1 MEKNID
7 KKEIRDM
14 ESISFN
20 IRPDRWLVSFQE
32 VLMFLL
38 TIIYSALAAYLYE
51 KTVFEIAGTAILAGA
66 GFGCVLFSIE
76 QSLENESFLYDNEK
90 HLWRFVIIYLLSFGE
105 YVEIIEPV
113 EARTILREKARKILS
128 MY

>member
-1 MEKNID
+1 MEKNMD

-38 TIIYSALAAYLYE
+38 TIIYSALAAY
-51 KTVFEIAGTAILAGA
+51 
-66 GFGCVLFSIE
+66 
-76 QSLENESFLYDNEK
+76 Q
-90 HLWRFVIIYLLSFGE
+90 
-105 YVEIIEPV
+105 
-113 EARTILREKARKILS
+113 
-128 MY
+128 